1 MSDRKNFGRLSDVL
15 PIPDLIDIQTKSFSD
30 FLQYDVPPEKRE
42 YKGFQEVMKDT
53 FSPEWNEN
61 GIGLEFISY
70 KIKEPTMTIVD
81 CLKDGGTYQA
91 PMYAKFRLRT
101 PGMKEANEETIH
113 VADIPLM
120 TERGSF
126 VINGAERVIVSQL
139 HRSPGVCF
147 EKLKHASGKDICTY
161 KIVAD
166 HGSWLEVQYDNN
178 GYIWIYLDRKHRRR
192 KFLISTF
199 LRAFGFNSDRE
210 LLDAVYRCFYLRKNS
225 ERIVKDKYGRNRILP
240 MFVEPSSNPSA
251 RENAIFDDEKE
262 TLPSWIGVADVPID
276 DLLAMDN
283 NALAHV
289 YTAEAIKDPGNDEIT
304 IIEELSPL
312 NERAL
317 LDAQEVGIETIAAV
331 DTHGLG
337 DTLINCIIK
346 EHRDPI
352 NIHTPDDA
360 RKDIYEKIRP
370 TDKASDVSAR
380 LLFTRQFEDV
390 RRYDLGRVGRY
401 RIFKRLFHSP
411 LTDLE
416 YMISE
421 DEIAYREK
429 SGKVKFE
436 ELKVAFSLFGHL
448 LKEYN
453 DDLEKLDEDQHIL
466 RLLFGSPEAAM
477 AELFRPC
484 ETEVEDIEQARGEL
498 SSFVKTAYRKFLKS
512 IAEGDIEMESI
523 YDNAGGVVSE
533 FLQFCNS
540 DKLDAQEC
548 LRKACAHVGVGQVD
562 AKTASKEVEAI
573 RNAVSDVLDDISQ
586 RDVSEY
592 ASFLSGK
599 DKALTAPKKNA
610 KVKKHVIYAVA
621 LEFIKEFLKEAIFEV
636 QDFIKSRRYLTK
648 ADIAAA
654 TAYLMRLK
662 NDCCQVDDI
671 DHLGRRRV
679 RTIGELLQNQCRV
692 GLSRMATAFRERLN
706 GPDGNKSGVEQT
718 SIPKLLNCKPL
729 ASAIRDFFG
738 RNQLSQFM
746 DQTNALAELTNKRR
760 LSALGPGGLTRER
773 AGFEVRD
780 VHSSHYGRVCP
791 IETPEGPNIGLIS
804 SLALYAKIDEFGFIN
819 TPYRRIVD
827 GKVTDIVDYLTADR
841 EEDFVIAQANAP
853 RNPDGSFQNEYV
865 LCRYKGESG
874 HFKREQVNYIDVS
887 PKQLISAAAGLI
899 PFLEHD
905 DANRALMGSNMQ
917 RQAVP
922 LLKAERPYVGTGLEE
937 AVAHYSRAALVARE
951 DGIVASANAERIVI
965 SKDGKEADKTEYPDS
980 VQEYNLYKFLRS
992 NASTLVNQHPI
1003 VKRGDKVV
1011 RGQAIA
1017 DGAST
1022 DKGELALG
1030 RNVTVAFMSW
1040 HGYNFEDAIIISE
1053 KLVAKDVYTSIHVSM
1068 EDVVARDTK
1077 IGSEEITRDIPNV
1090 GEEALRN
1097 LDSEGIVRIG
1107 AEVKTGDVLVGKIT
1121 PKNETELAP
1130 EERLLKA
1137 IFGDKASDVKD
1148 SSLKVPGGL
1157 SGIVMDVRIE
1167 RKSDTNKA
1175 QSGGTMSL
1183 KARQKEIND
1192 EYNAKKNALI
1202 DTMTHALGDVFL
1214 TKKLSC
1220 PITRDVAGE
1229 PEEIIAADRK
1239 ITKSMLSKLAQ
1250 NYDNYKMRDCPEKT
1264 EIDKIM
1270 KDARASLRD
1279 NEQCRKEALALVEG
1293 GDGGE
1298 IGKVRSVKV
1307 YIASKRKI
1315 SVGDKMAGRHGNK
1328 GIVAKI
1334 VPVEDMPFMADG
1346 TPVDIILNPLGVPSR
1361 MNIGQVFETHVGW
1374 AAKILGTTVA
1384 TPVFDG
1390 IHEEK
1395 ILEMLGEARRIKI
1408 EEQGWTLDADG
1419 HAIDEQGR
1427 NRDECFVGLDGKIRL
1442 YDGRTGAPFAQKI
1455 MVGQIYMLKL
1465 DHLVANKIHARA
1477 VGTYSL
1483 VTQQPLGGKAQNG
1496 GQRFGE
1502 MEVWALE
1509 AYGAAYTLQE
1519 MLTVKSDDL
1528 KGRTEMYNEIM
1539 KGDYSLRAGMP
1550 ESFNVLLREMMSLC
1564 LDIKLHNDGK

>member
-42 YKGFQEVMKDT
+42 YKGLQEVFKDT

-61 GIGLEFISY
+61 GTGLEFISY
-70 KIKEPTMTIVD
+70 KIKEPTMSIVD

-210 LLDAVYRCFYLRKNS
+210 LLDAVYRCFYLKRNS
-225 ERIVKDKYGRNRILP
+225 ERVVKDKYGRNRIMP
-240 MFVEPSSNPSA
+240 MFVEPGANPS
-251 RENAIFDDEKE
+251 EKEIAIFEDEKE
-262 TLPSWIGVADVPID
+262 TLPSWIGVKDVAID

-289 YTAEAIKDPGNDEIT
+289 YTAEDIKDPGNDEVT
-304 IIEELSPL
+304 IIEKLSPL

-317 LDAQEVGIETIAAV
+317 QDAQEVGIETIAAV

-352 NIHTPDDA
+352 NIFTPDDA

-370 TDKASDVSAR
+370 NDKASEMSAR
-380 LLFTRQFEDV
+380 MLFTRQFEDV

-411 LTDLE
+411 LADLE
-416 YMISE
+416 YLISE
-421 DEIAYREK
+421 EEIAFREK
-429 SGKVKFE
+429 NGKLKLE
-436 ELKVAFSLFGHL
+436 ELKLAFSLFSHL

-453 DDLEKLDEDQHIL
+453 EDVEKLDEDQHIL
-466 RLLFGSPEAAM
+466 RLLFGAPEAAV
-477 AELFRPC
+477 AELFHTC
-484 ETEVEDIEQARGEL
+484 EPDVDDIALARMEL
-498 SSFVKTAYRKFLKS
+498 SPFVKASYRKFLK
-512 IAEGDIEMESI
+512 AFADGELEMESI

-533 FLQFCNS
+533 FLLYCLS
-540 DKLDAQEC
+540 DAQEC
-548 LRKACAHVGVGQVD
+548 LRKACARIGVGPEKID
-562 AKTASKEVEAI
+562 AKTASKEVDAI
-573 RNAVSDVLDDISQ
+573 RRAVSDVLDDISQ

-599 DKALTAPKKNA
+599 DKSLSAPKKEA

-621 LEFIKEFLKEAIFEV
+621 LEFVKELLKEAVFEV

-648 ADIAAA
+648 ADIASA

-662 NDCCQVDDI
+662 NDCCEVDDI

-692 GLSRMATAFRERLN
+692 GLSRMATAFREKLN
-706 GPDGNKSGVEQT
+706 GPDGNKSGVEQA

-874 HFKREQVNYIDVS
+874 QFKRELVNYIDVS

-965 SKDGKEADKTEYPDS
+965 SKDGKEADKTAYPES

-1003 VKRGDKVV
+1003 VKRGDTVV

-1077 IGSEEITRDIPNV
+1077 IGSEEITRDIPNA

-1107 AEVKTGDVLVGKIT
+1107 AEVKPGDVLVGKIT

-1148 SSLKVPGGL
+1148 SSLHVPGGL

-1167 RKSDTNKA
+1167 RKSDANKTQPGA
-1175 QSGGTMSL
+1175 TSL
-1183 KARQKEIND
+1183 KARLKEIND
-1192 EYNAKKNALI
+1192 EYNTKKNALI

-1214 TKKLSC
+1214 SKKLSC
-1220 PITRDVAGE
+1220 AITRVVAGE

-1279 NEQCRKEALALVEG
+1279 NEQCRKEALALAEE

-1298 IGKVRSVKV
+1298 VGKVRSVKV

-1390 IHEEK
+1390 IHEDK
-1395 ILEMLGEARRIKI
+1395 ILEMLGEARRIKV
-1408 EEQGWTLDADG
+1408 EEQGWTLDEEG

-1442 YDGRTGAPFAQKI
+1442 FDGRTGAPFAQKI

-1465 DHLVANKIHARA
+1465 DHLVANKIHARS